1 MSLAKWD
8 RMAKG
13 VGAENHRGTRT
24 GVLPT
29 PVVLGQLLGCPAPDI
44 GVPAVSST
52 RRGHVDKGSSMGSA
66 DSQRQGAAVVN
77 SDLRLAIGIDACD
90 RTKKLRKKWW
100 QLVRCS
106 SESRNETYSDS
117 RVDDGQ
123 LAKSV

>member
-1 MSLAKWD
+1 
-8 RMAKG
+8 
-13 VGAENHRGTRT
+13 
-24 GVLPT
+24 
-29 PVVLGQLLGCPAPDI
+29 
-44 GVPAVSST
+44 
-52 RRGHVDKGSSMGSA
+52 MGSA

-77 SDLRLAIGIDACD
+77 SDLRLAIGINACD